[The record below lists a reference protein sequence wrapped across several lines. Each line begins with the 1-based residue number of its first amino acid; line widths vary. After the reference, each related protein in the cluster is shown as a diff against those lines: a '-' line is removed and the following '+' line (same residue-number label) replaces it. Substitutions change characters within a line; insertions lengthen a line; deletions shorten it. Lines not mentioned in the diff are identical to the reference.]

1 MLRNKTRRIALAALL
16 ALPASVAADVVEIG
30 NATLEQLV
38 SENVAVIDVRRVDE
52 WQKTG
57 LIEGSHGITFF
68 DEKGNYDVNSWLDKV
83 ADIVQSDQPIV
94 LICAHGVRSSKIA
107 QFLDKRLG
115 FTDVHNVTDGI
126 SSWLADKRPVVD
138 WTPQPE

>member
-16 ALPASVAADVVEIG
+16 ALPASVVADVVEIG

-38 SENVAVIDVRRVDE
+38 SENVAIIDVRRVDE

-126 SSWLADKRPVVD
+126 SAWLADKRPVVD
-138 WTPQPE
+138 WTPEPE